1 MAQYDPTKVITVVD
15 GHILTGFGEDTMVTI
30 TRAEDKRTVHV
41 GTQGETTFVKSA
53 NDVADVTFTLAD
65 NSPSNAK
72 LMELYNQDQSFSFAT
87 QDFNYIDDVS
97 GFGSECVVRSIPDNE
112 KGSDLGER
120 EWTLIVADYEEIIRG
135 MEGVIE

>member
-1 MAQYDPTKVITVVD
+1 MAQYDPTKVVTIAD
-15 GHILTGFGEDTMVTI
+15 GHVLTGFGEDTMVNI

-53 NDVADVTFTLAD
+53 NDVADVSFTLAD
-65 NSPSNAK
+65 NSPSNVK

-87 QDFNYIDDVS
+87 QDFNYNDDVS
-97 GFGSECVVRSIPDNE
+97 GFGSECVIRNLPDNE

-120 EWTLIVADYEEIIRG
+120 EWTLIVADYGEVIKG